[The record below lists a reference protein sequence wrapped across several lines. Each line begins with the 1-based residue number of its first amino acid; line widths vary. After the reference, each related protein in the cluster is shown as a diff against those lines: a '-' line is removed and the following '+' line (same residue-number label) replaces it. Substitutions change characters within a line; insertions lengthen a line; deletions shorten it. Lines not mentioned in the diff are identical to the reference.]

1 MKSRSA
7 TLVLSILLS
16 AGPFVTVHADEVPRQ
31 VVKFSDLNLQADAG
45 VQHLYAR
52 IQAAARAVCD
62 GYDTHTI
69 GSMSVVNSCRT
80 QAVTGAIAEL
90 NMPALTR
97 YHAEHSAQ
105 PTLVA
110 RR

>member
-16 AGPFVTVHADEVPRQ
+16 AGPFVAVHADEVPQ
-31 VVKFSDLNLQADAG
+31 QAVKFADLDLQADAG
-45 VQHLYAR
+45 VHKLYAR
-52 IQAAARAVCD
+52 IQTAARAVCQA
-62 GYDTHTI
+62 YDTHTL
-69 GSMSVVNSCRT
+69 GSMTVVNRCRA

-97 YHAEHSAQ
+97 YHAEQSGQ
-105 PTLVA
+105 PMLVVQ
-110 RR
+110 R